1 MYKSSND
8 NWVYQLFFEQSG
20 RGEVKVMSRLGRRK
34 SRIGTII
41 YNHIINNK
49 REYLTVTILFFMGLI
64 ISIIFFNNSNEITL
78 NEISTYLNNLFNNIK
93 NNENIDL
100 GKILKESLIYNL
112 TITLLLW
119 FGASTI
125 IGIPI
130 VYSSI
135 VLKGFSMGYTISSL
149 LFIYGLSNGLLFSIC
164 FLLLHN
170 IIFVPTMFAIS
181 VSGVKLY
188 KSIMKNKQ
196 RENIKLE
203 ILRHTIF
210 CFVMLLGMVMSAV
223 VETYL
228 STNIS
233 VILLKNIN
241 F

>member
-1 MYKSSND
+1 
-8 NWVYQLFFEQSG
+8 
-20 RGEVKVMSRLGRRK
+20 MSRLRGRK
-34 SRIGTII
+34 NKIGTII
-41 YNHIINNK
+41 YNHIFNNK
-49 REYLTVTILFFMGLI
+49 REYLTVTILFFIGLI
-64 ISIIFFNNSNEITL
+64 ISVMFFNNL
-78 NEISTYLNNLFNNIK
+78 NEETLTEINAYLNDLINNIK
-93 NNENIDL
+93 NYENIDL
-100 GKILKESLIYNL
+100 LKILKEAITYNL

-130 VYSSI
+130 VYGTI
-135 VLKGFSMGYTISSL
+135 IIKGFSIGYTISSIL
-149 LFIYGLSNGLLFSIC
+149 NVFGLWNGLLISFS

-170 IIFVPTMFAIS
+170 IIFVPTMFVIS

-210 CFVMLLGMVMSAV
+210 CFIMLVGMLLSAII
-223 VETYL
+223 ETYL

-233 VILLKNIN
+233 IILLKYIKI
-241 F
+241 

>member
-1 MYKSSND
+1 
-8 NWVYQLFFEQSG
+8 
-20 RGEVKVMSRLGRRK
+20 MSRLGSRK
-34 SRIGTII
+34 TRIGTII

-64 ISIIFFNNSNEITL
+64 ISIIIFNNSNEEVLT
-78 NEISTYLNNLFNNIK
+78 EISTYLNNLFNNIK

-100 GKILKESLIYNL
+100 LQILKESLIYNL

-130 VYSSI
+130 VYGSI
-135 VLKGFSMGYTISSL
+135 VLKGFSIGYTISSL
-149 LFIYGLSNGLLFSIC
+149 LSVYGAGNGLLISIS

-170 IIFVPTMFAIS
+170 IIFVPTMFAIC

-203 ILRHTIF
+203 ILRHTVF
-210 CFVMLLGMVMSAV
+210 CLIMLLGMVISAFI
-223 VETYL
+223 ETYL

-233 VILLKNIN
+233 IILLKNIK

>member
-1 MYKSSND
+1 MYR
-8 NWVYQLFFEQSG
+8 L
-20 RGEVKVMSRLGRRK
+20 RGRK
-34 SRIGTII
+34 SKIGTII

-49 REYLTVTILFFMGLI
+49 REYLTVYILFFIGLI
-64 ISIIFFNNSNEITL
+64 ISIILFNNLSEESL
-78 NEISTYLNNLFNNIK
+78 LEISTYLNNLFSNIK
-93 NNENIDL
+93 TYENIDL
-100 GKILKESLIYNL
+100 LKILKESIIYNL
-112 TITLLLW
+112 TISLLLW

-130 VYSSI
+130 VYGTII
-135 VLKGFSMGYTISSL
+135 VKGFSIGYTISSIL
-149 LFIYGLSNGLLFSIC
+149 TVFGPWNGLLFAIS

-210 CFVMLLGMVMSAV
+210 CFIMLLGMLISAL
-223 VETYL
+223 VETYI

-233 VILLKNIN
+233 IILLKYIKI
-241 F
+241 

>member
-1 MYKSSND
+1 MYRYRGKKS
-8 NWVYQLFFEQSG
+8 
-20 RGEVKVMSRLGRRK
+20 K
-34 SRIGTII
+34 IGTII

-49 REYLTVTILFFMGLI
+49 REYLTVTILFFVGLI
-64 ISIIFFNNSNEITL
+64 ISIIIFNNSNEETL
-78 NEISTYLNNLFNNIK
+78 IEVSTYLNNLFNNIK
-93 NNENIDL
+93 NNEEIDL
-100 GKILKESLIYNL
+100 LKILKESLVYNL

-130 VYSSI
+130 VYGSI
-135 VLKGFSMGYTISSL
+135 VLKGFSVGYTISSL
-149 LFIYGLSNGLLFSIC
+149 LFVYGAGKGLLISIS

-170 IIFVPTMFAIS
+170 IIFIPTMFAIS

-210 CFVMLLGMVMSAV
+210 CFIMLLGMLISALA
-223 VETYL
+223 ETYL

-233 VILLKNIN
+233 VILLKNIK

>member
-1 MYKSSND
+1 
-8 NWVYQLFFEQSG
+8 
-20 RGEVKVMSRLGRRK
+20 MSRLRGRK
-34 SRIGTII
+34 SKIGTII

-49 REYLTVTILFFMGLI
+49 REYLTVTILFFIGLI
-64 ISIIFFNNSNEITL
+64 ISIIIFNNSNEETL
-78 NEISTYLNNLFNNIK
+78 DEISTYLNNLFNNIK
-93 NNENIDL
+93 NYENIDL
-100 GKILKESLIYNL
+100 LKILKEAIIYNF

-130 VYSSI
+130 VYGTI
-135 VLKGFSMGYTISSL
+135 ILKGFSIGYTISSIL
-149 LFIYGLSNGLLFSIC
+149 IVFGQWNGLLISIS

-210 CFVMLLGMVMSAV
+210 CFIMLLGMLISALI
-223 VETYL
+223 ETYI

-233 VILLKNIN
+233 IILLKYIKI
-241 F
+241 

>member
-1 MYKSSND
+1 
-8 NWVYQLFFEQSG
+8 
-20 RGEVKVMSRLGRRK
+20 MSRVKRK
-34 SRIGTII
+34 KSKIGTII

-49 REYLTVTILFFMGLI
+49 REYLTITILFFVGLI
-64 ISIIFFNNSNEITL
+64 ISIIFFNNSSEEIL
-78 NEISTYLNNLFNNIK
+78 MEINIYLNNLFNNIK
-93 NNENIDL
+93 NSENINL
-100 GKILKESLIYNL
+100 IQILKEALIYNL
-112 TITLLLW
+112 IITLLLW

-130 VYSSI
+130 VYGTI
-135 VLKGFSMGYTISSL
+135 VLKGFSIGYTISGIL
-149 LFIYGLSNGLLFSIC
+149 VVFGAWKGLLFSNSFI
-164 FLLLHN
+164 LLHN
-170 IIFVPTMFAIS
+170 IIFLPAMFAIS

-188 KSIMKNKQ
+188 KSIMKNKE

-210 CFVMLLGMVMSAV
+210 CLIMLLGMLIAAF

-233 VILLKNIN
+233 IILLKNIK

>member
-1 MYKSSND
+1 MYR
-8 NWVYQLFFEQSG
+8 YRE
-20 RGEVKVMSRLGRRK
+20 RK
-34 SRIGTII
+34 SKIGTII

-49 REYLTVTILFFMGLI
+49 REYLTVTILFFIGLI
-64 ISIIFFNNSNEITL
+64 ISIIIFNNSNQEIL
-78 NEISTYLNNLFNNIK
+78 AEISTYLNNLINNVK

-100 GKILKESLIYNL
+100 LQILKESLIYNL
-112 TITLLLW
+112 TITLILW

-130 VYSSI
+130 VYGTI
-135 VLKGFSMGYTISSL
+135 ALKGFSIGYTINSL
-149 LFIYGLSNGLLFSIC
+149 LTVFGAWNGLLIAIS

-170 IIFVPTMFAIS
+170 IIFVPTMFAIC

-203 ILRHTIF
+203 ILRHTVF
-210 CFVMLLGMVMSAV
+210 CLIMLLGMVISAF

-233 VILLKNIN
+233 IILLKNIK

>member
-1 MYKSSND
+1 
-8 NWVYQLFFEQSG
+8 
-20 RGEVKVMSRLGRRK
+20 MSRVRRK
-34 SRIGTII
+34 SKIGTII

-49 REYLTVTILFFMGLI
+49 REYLTVTILFFIGLI
-64 ISIIFFNNSNEITL
+64 ISIIIFNNSNEETL
-78 NEISTYLNNLFNNIK
+78 DEISTYLNNLFNNIK
-93 NNENIDL
+93 NYENIDL
-100 GKILKESLIYNL
+100 LKILKEAIIYNF

-119 FGASTI
+119 VGASTI

-130 VYSSI
+130 VYGTI
-135 VLKGFSMGYTISSL
+135 ILKGFSIGYTISSIL
-149 LFIYGLSNGLLFSIC
+149 IVFGQWNGLLISISL
-164 FLLLHN
+164 LLLHN

-203 ILRHTIF
+203 ILRHTVF
-210 CFVMLLGMVMSAV
+210 CFIMLLGMLTSAL

-233 VILLKNIN
+233 VILLKYIKI
-241 F
+241 

>member
-1 MYKSSND
+1 MNRY
-8 NWVYQLFFEQSG
+8 
-20 RGEVKVMSRLGRRK
+20 RGRK
-34 SRIGTII
+34 SKIGTII